1 MFLCPQSI
9 VYAVFVD
16 RFLGLFCMIGWV
28 WGKWF
33 KWFCL
38 LFVCL
43 KVSVLVDIFDIYV
56 LNLVVTAGMFA
67 VIIVRAWLE
76 LKNYKLIWR
85 ETEWQK
91 NYDLMRKVL
100 RAEHD
105 MFSKV
110 EGGEELYKIL
120 SEMFRVNEQEK

>member
-1 MFLCPQSI
+1 MF
-9 VYAVFVD
+9 FVLWNPLWWFLAL
-16 RFLGLFCMIGWV
+16 RFWGLFWMNRAAE
-28 WGKWF
+28 GKWF

-67 VIIVRAWLE
+67 VIILRAWLE

-100 RAEHD
+100 RAERD

-120 SEMFRVNEQEK
+120 SEMFRVNEEEK